1 MKTIFTSLLTFLVL
15 ALNAQKVY
23 SIKSSETWNEK
34 TTYDNA
40 CFDCVFNIAEGV
52 VITVDKDITF
62 SNVTINGGT
71 FIFNSKELMLWN
83 KGAKFIGTKATFKKN
98 SKLTG
103 NGFLSMQNSQF
114 GFLGTSNVL
123 INQSLTMVSSRMNFN
138 ENSSLLGNN
147 NTIDLT
153 NSQLVAG
160 DGLLSSKAYVYM
172 NGAKLTL
179 QDKTSGV
186 EVLNSNNYYFNWSTY
201 YSDVTKTGYN
211 TTNNKNNCG
220 ASYPNACSAPIVYG
234 PIAIT
239 PTGLGS
245 TLILPVVIT
254 DFGVVNNNN
263 IVNISWSTQQESNS
277 AYFSIERSVDGINW
291 NQIGQVKAKG
301 NSAVVVK
308 YSFSDLTPVNG
319 AAHYRL
325 KMVDLDNKIA
335 YSDVKSIR
343 SSAIASVKV
352 YPNPATDYVNIT
364 LDAKAGNSTIKL
376 INQSGQIISE
386 KFVSANSGVVT
397 MPLKQYQDG
406 TYVIRI
412 SDDKGSNQ
420 AIKLMVF
427 HSK

>member
-1 MKTIFTSLLTFLVL
+1 MKTIFTSFLTFLVL

-23 SIKSSETWNEK
+23 SIKSSEIWNEK

-83 KGAKFIGTKATFKKN
+83 KGASFNGTKATFKKN
-98 SKLTG
+98 SKITG
-103 NGFLSMQNSQF
+103 NGFLSMSKSQF
-114 GFLGTSNVL
+114 SLFGTSNVL
-123 INQSLTMVSSRMNFN
+123 INQSLVMVSSKMSFN
-138 ENSSLLGNN
+138 ENSNFLGNSGP
-147 NTIDLT
+147 IDLT
-153 NSQLVAG
+153 SSQLVVG

-172 NGAKLTL
+172 NGANLKLH
-179 QDKTSGV
+179 DKTSGV
-186 EVLNSNNYYFNWSTY
+186 EVLNNNNYYFNWGAY
-201 YSDVTKTGYN
+201 YSDVTKINYN
-211 TTNNKNNCG
+211 TTDNKTNCG
-220 ASYPNACSAPIVYG
+220 GSYPNACSAPVVYG
-234 PIAIT
+234 PIAFT
-239 PTGLGS
+239 PTGPGS
-245 TLILPVVIT
+245 ALILPVIIT

-277 AYFSIERSVDGINW
+277 AYFSIERSTDGINW
-291 NQIGQVKAKG
+291 NQIGQLKAKG

-308 YSFSDLTPVNG
+308 YSFVDLTPANG

-343 SSAIASVKV
+343 ASVIASVKV
-352 YPNPATDYVNIT
+352 YPNPATDFINIT
-364 LDAKAGNSTIKL
+364 LDAKAGNSVIRL
-376 INQSGQIISE
+376 INQSGQVVIVKS
-386 KFVSANSGVVT
+386 VAANSGIVT
-397 MPLKQYQDG
+397 MSLKQCQNG

-412 SDDKGSNQ
+412 TDDKGSDQ
-420 AIKLMVF
+420 SIKLMVY
-427 HSK
+427 SNR